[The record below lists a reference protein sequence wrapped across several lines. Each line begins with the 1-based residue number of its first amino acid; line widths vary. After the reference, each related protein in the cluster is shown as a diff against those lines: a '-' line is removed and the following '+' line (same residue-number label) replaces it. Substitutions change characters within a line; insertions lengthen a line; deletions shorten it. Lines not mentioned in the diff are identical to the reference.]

1 MRWHAVN
8 LNEFAGDWRV
18 RDENDEDV
26 LTLRYGHRD
35 DHARLA
41 AAAPQMLAVLEM
53 VRDADDDCRR
63 DGLQTM
69 PSMARDAL
77 DRVIAKAKGRL

>member
-18 RDENDEDV
+18 RDERDEDV

-35 DHARLA
+35 DHAHLA
-41 AAAPQMLAVLEM
+41 AAAPQMLAVLK
-53 VRDADDDCRR
+53 
-63 DGLQTM
+63 TM
-69 PSMARDAL
+69 AAL
-77 DRVIAKAKGRL
+77 CAGNSQVPWEVMSEAWRAIAKAEGDKEIPF